1 MRECRNEEG
10 NWKTKKKKKRIRRHP
25 LHFVVHSRIVQVEIR
40 NVRDKRRKK
49 KDIYYIVKCT
59 IHMHIR
65 MYVIVFKDNCE
76 QNEKY
81 NKDKL

>member
-1 MRECRNEEG
+1 M
-10 NWKTKKKKKRIRRHP
+10 KKEIGRRKQIRRYP
-25 LHFVVHSRIVQVEIR
+25 LHFVVHSQIVEVEIR
-40 NVRDKRRKK
+40 NVRDKK

-59 IHMHIR
+59 IHMHIC